1 MSLTN
6 EKEKKTTLNILRIK
20 ELIEVNKN
28 TNIFQ
33 ILEINDKYCKMI
45 RLEKI

>member
-1 MSLTN
+1 MAI
-6 EKEKKTTLNILRIK
+6 TLNILRIK
-20 ELIEVNKN
+20 EFIEMNKK

-45 RLEKI
+45 RLEKN